1 MKYFLGY
8 ETTDRKIAKIDNNG
22 IVDASTD
29 LFDIVDFTMKFDSLR
44 NLKKELYSK
53 GLLPHEYFSVYYCS
67 QRKADDPT
75 TIRKISNPIFNF
87 EVE

>member
-8 ETTDRKIAKIDNNG
+8 ETTDRKIVKIDNNG

-53 GLLPHEYFSVYYCS
+53 SCRMVVMQTSMKKLFSGC
-67 QRKADDPT
+67 R
-75 TIRKISNPIFNF
+75 IL
-87 EVE
+87 

>member
-29 LFDIVDFTMKFDSLR
+29 LFDIVDFKKF
-44 NLKKELYSK
+44 KKRVVFKRIAPS
-53 GLLPHEYFSVYYCS
+53 
-67 QRKADDPT
+67 
-75 TIRKISNPIFNF
+75 
-87 EVE
+87 

>member
-8 ETTDRKIAKIDNNG
+8 ETTDRKIVKIDNNG

-44 NLKKELYSK
+44 NLKKSCIQK
-53 GLLPHEYFSVYYCS
+53 GCS
-67 QRKADDPT
+67 LMNIFQFIIVLKEKLMIQRPLKKFL
-75 TIRKISNPIFNF
+75 IRK
-87 EVE
+87 

>member
-44 NLKKELYSK
+44 NLKKELY
-53 GLLPHEYFSVYYCS
+53 
-67 QRKADDPT
+67 
-75 TIRKISNPIFNF
+75 
-87 EVE
+87 